1 MTTFYFNSSGN
12 LGSYALPEHWQFANI
27 IATTAITLNTKL
39 EHSVKNAFFIFTSPP
54 PFLLQ
59 VRNLILLYKQT
70 MLTFTNDNI
79 FVFILRQY
87 IVHESPLSVPE
98 LLNSRYA

>member
-1 MTTFYFNSSGN
+1 MV
-12 LGSYALPEHWQFANI
+12 ALALTSAVVPF
-27 IATTAITLNTKL
+27 L
-39 EHSVKNAFFIFTSPP
+39 EHLVKNAFFIFTSPP

-70 MLTFTNDNI
+70 VLTFTNDNI

>member
-39 EHSVKNAFFIFTSPP
+39 EHLVKNAQTVDKMVLG
-54 PFLLQ
+54 LLSWHHFSLFAAI
-59 VRNLILLYKQT
+59 VRPK
-70 MLTFTNDNI
+70 
-79 FVFILRQY
+79 
-87 IVHESPLSVPE
+87 
-98 LLNSRYA
+98 

>member
-1 MTTFYFNSSGN
+1 
-12 LGSYALPEHWQFANI
+12 
-27 IATTAITLNTKL
+27 
-39 EHSVKNAFFIFTSPP
+39 
-54 PFLLQ
+54 
-59 VRNLILLYKQT
+59 

-87 IVHESPLSVPE
+87 TVHESPLSVPE